1 MAVHMSLRL
10 AWHGDGWNGHICKK
24 PCENVYCVGQHSYP
38 GDMIAGQRDLEFET
52 AHAGESCALH
62 PCRVACALSANAF
75 GRDAI
80 QVKVNTPSWW
90 KPEDAAPTVLTLPPY
105 TACTWCYEAMYKADV
120 SSSVEGRVYDNNKRQ
135 RNAEEYFSQ
144 FEEGKS
150 LVFYYAGYSNPFSED
165 EEDNYVIIGMSRI
178 KKIGSFHYYENTSEH
193 IKANY
198 AGGMIW
204 QKPITSNYPDEGLVI
219 PYWKYMDNES
229 VLNRIVI
236 KPVHRAP
243 FKYGSREVLNDD
255 AIEIINQLIYSVDS
269 LIEIGDTT
277 ENWEERRKWLNRV
290 LAELWKARG
299 PYPGFAAAMVN
310 MGLEELVQPY
320 IALSDE
326 RDRKKFREEVRLLM
340 DSSQDHVS
348 GYKPGN
354 LRAVRREFHLREDEE
369 QKLLFS
375 ILPRFD
381 ISAVQMERIL
391 SENREDVSIT
401 ASLAEIAENPYIIF
415 EQYQGMDG
423 DDVIPFYK
431 IENGIIPSP
440 EYGIKNFLEPGD
452 PERLRA
458 FCVDEL
464 NHIAAHSFGKAET
477 VLSSINHRLDRMPEW
492 KRYTFKLKNFELDQ
506 DVYKKAL
513 VLREDGS
520 KELYIYLRQIYE
532 DERQVESVFTM
543 LAERPDIPLKMAIT
557 RDKFKSKLRNPES
570 KLNEAASDQYEGI
583 LDKQADICMQIFAKP
598 ICVLSGPAGT
608 GKTTVIKAIVENIE
622 RVHGQ
627 AAGFLLMAPTGK
639 AAERIKTQTG
649 KNSSTIHSFLASN
662 GWLNQ
667 NLTLKQ
673 TGGCK
678 GQEIN
683 TIIIDECSMIDL
695 NLFATLLRSIN
706 WNSVQRLILVGD
718 PNQLPPIGRGKV
730 FSDTIGWLNR
740 EYPDNVGVLRENI
753 RQLVNEVEGNGR
765 GILDLAELFIQ
776 EKQSGLE
783 DPSTA
788 GILKRRKEQMFR
800 KILADGNG
808 DIDKDLG
815 VYFWKEQADLES
827 TLRNVIAQDMEKIT
841 GLTEYESLDK
851 LWQAAIKDQD
861 KKFNPD
867 ILQVISP
874 YRGEFYGTEA
884 LNVLLQAE
892 FNSFWSNK
900 YTLDGV
906 SYFDKVIQFRNR
918 PKSDMAYAYDWQT
931 RRTERK
937 EIYNGEIGVVLIH
950 PFDMKNKRY
959 IHQRTISRFQVV
971 FSNQNR
977 QGLRYCYGK
986 DLWKD
991 AEGRAIPDQKVQE
1004 NLELAYAISVHKS
1017 QGSEFDYVYI
1027 VIPKRDSHLLSME
1040 LLYTAI
1046 TRAQKK
1052 VVLFLQE
1059 DIGTLVTLGHI
1070 EKSAVRR
1077 INSSVFEFCPLPE
1090 ALLYTQNWYADERNL
1105 ATLSQY
1111 FVRSKSEVIIAN
1123 MLVAEEV
1130 PFVYEEPLYAP
1141 DGTMFLPDFTVK
1153 FRGETYYWEHVGR
1166 LDQEDYR
1173 KHWEIKEKWYEKH
1186 FPGKLLTTYESKDL
1200 STAAMEIIKGHK

>member
-1 MAVHMSLRL
+1 MAAHMSLRL

-38 GDMIAGQRDLEFET
+38 GDMIAGQRDLEFEA

-62 PCRVACALSANAF
+62 PCQVACALSVNAF
-75 GRDAI
+75 GNETVQIRVD
-80 QVKVNTPSWW
+80 TPSWW

-105 TACTWCYEAMYKADV
+105 TVCTWCYEAMYKADV
-120 SSSVEGRVYDNNKRQ
+120 LSSVKGKTYDYDKRQ
-135 RNAEEYFSQ
+135 HNAEVYFSQ

-150 LVFYYAGYSNPFSED
+150 LVFYYAGYSNPFSEN
-165 EEDNYVIIGMSRI
+165 EEDNYVIVGVSRI
-178 KKIGSFHYYENTSEH
+178 KRIGDFHYYENASDQ
-193 IKANY
+193 IKADY
-198 AGGMIW
+198 AGGVIW
-204 QKPITSNYPDEGLVI
+204 QKPITSNYPDEGLAI
-219 PYWKYMDNES
+219 PYWKYMDDES
-229 VLNRIVI
+229 ILDRIVI
-236 KPVHRAP
+236 KPIHRAP
-243 FKYGSREVLNDD
+243 FKYGSREVSNDD
-255 AIEIINQLIYSVDS
+255 AIEIINQLIHSVDA
-269 LIEIGDTT
+269 LMEIGDTT
-277 ENWEERRKWLNRV
+277 ENWKERKKWLNDV

-299 PYPGFAAAMVN
+299 PYPGFAAALIN
-310 MGLEELVQPY
+310 IGLEELVQSY
-320 IALSDE
+320 TALTNEQDQKTFRDE
-326 RDRKKFREEVRLLM
+326 VQLLM
-340 DSSQDHVS
+340 DGSRDEVF

-354 LRAVRREFHLREDEE
+354 LRTVRREFQLREDEE
-369 QKLLFS
+369 QKLLFD

-381 ISAVQMERIL
+381 ISVVQMKRIL
-391 SENREDVSIT
+391 SEDREDVCIT
-401 ASLAEIAENPYIIF
+401 ASLAEIIENPYIIF
-415 EQYQGMDG
+415 EQYQGMDA

-431 IENGIIPSP
+431 IDNGIIVSP
-440 EYGIKNFLEPGD
+440 EYGIENLLEAGD

-464 NHIAAHSFGKAET
+464 NRVAAHSFGKAK
-477 VLSSINHRLDRMPEW
+477 VMLSSINHRMDRMPEW
-492 KRYTFKLKNFELDQ
+492 KRYAFKLKHFKLDQ
-506 DVYKKAL
+506 NIYQKAL
-513 VLREDGS
+513 FLREDSS
-520 KELYIYLRQIYE
+520 KELYLYLRWVYE
-532 DERQVESVFTM
+532 DERQVESVFAM
-543 LAERPDIPLKMAIT
+543 LAERPDISLKLAIT
-557 RDKFKSKLRNPES
+557 KEKFKSKLRNPES
-570 KLNEAASDQYEGI
+570 TLNEAAADRYEDI
-583 LDKQADICMQIFAKP
+583 LDKQADICMQIFTKP
-598 ICVLSGPAGT
+598 ICVLSGAAGT

-667 NLTLKQ
+667 NLTLKRA
-673 TGGCK
+673 GGRK
-678 GQEIN
+678 GQDVN

-740 EYPDNVGVLRENI
+740 EYPSNVGVLSENV
-753 RQLVNEVEGNGR
+753 RQLLNSVEGNGC
-765 GILDLAELFIQ
+765 GILDLAELFVQ
-776 EKQSGLE
+776 ERQSDME
-783 DPSTA
+783 DSGAADTLKKKKEKMF
-788 GILKRRKEQMFR
+788 GRIL
-800 KILADGNG
+800 DGANSDDG
-808 DIDKDLG
+808 IDKDLS
-815 VYFWKEQADLES
+815 VYFWKEQADLEH
-827 TLRNVIAQDMEKIT
+827 TLHSAMMRDMEKIT
-841 GLTEYESLDK
+841 GLTQCESPDK
-851 LWQAAIKDQD
+851 LWRATIRNQD
-861 KKFNPD
+861 RSFNPD
-867 ILQVISP
+867 IIQVISP

-884 LNVLLQAE
+884 LNALLQGN
-892 FNSFWSNK
+892 FNSFWSQK

-918 PKSDMAYAYDWQT
+918 PKSDMAYAYNWQT
-931 RRTERK
+931 RQTERK
-937 EIYNGEIGVVLIH
+937 EIFNGEIGVVLIH
-950 PFDMKNKRY
+950 PFDKEKYRY
-959 IHQRTISRFQVV
+959 QSTINRFQVE
-971 FSNQNR
+971 FSNKNR
-977 QGLRYCYGK
+977 RDLRYCYGR

-991 AEGRAIPDQKVQE
+991 AEGKFIPEQKVQE

-1027 VIPKRDSHLLSME
+1027 VIPQRDSHLLSME

-1059 DIGTLVTLGHI
+1059 DIGTLTALGHI

-1077 INSSVFEFCPLPE
+1077 INSSVFEFIPLPE
-1090 ALLYTQNWYADERNL
+1090 ELLYIQNWYADERKL
-1105 ATLSQY
+1105 ATLSEY

-1130 PFVYEEPLYAP
+1130 PFIYEEPLYAP

-1166 LDQEDYR
+1166 LDRADYR
-1173 KHWEIKEKWYEKH
+1173 AHWKTKKAWYEKH
-1186 FPGKLLTTYESKDL
+1186 FPGRLLTTYEGNDL
-1200 STAAMEIIKGHK
+1200 STATIEIIRSHM